1 MQSTFT
7 EGILRWHD
15 FYALVGGAS
24 AGLLGLLFVS
34 VSLHLDVITR
44 SASNEVRI
52 LSEQTFLSFVY
63 VLLISMLFMI
73 PYQNATGLGLPL
85 LVMGVLACL
94 RTAWTGLQFW
104 QARQAPERV
113 LGSGYLL
120 RRFAYPVICYVGL
133 TFVSLAA
140 LRGRSAALLWVLV
153 VVLVLLLSATIN
165 AWQLMLLLAESKREG
180 SG

>member
-1 MQSTFT
+1 MQGTFT
-7 EGILRWHD
+7 EGIARWHD
-15 FYALVGGAS
+15 FYALVGGAA

-34 VSLHLDVITR
+34 VSLHLDVITK
-44 SASNEVRI
+44 SVGNEVRI
-52 LSEQTFLSFVY
+52 LSEQTFLSFIY

-73 PYQNATGLGLPL
+73 PYQNAAGLGLPL
-85 LVMGVLACL
+85 LAMGVLACL
-94 RTAWTGLQFW
+94 RTAWTGVQFW
-104 QARQAPERV
+104 RARQTPQHV
-113 LGSGYLL
+113 LGGGYVL
-120 RRFAYPVICYVGL
+120 RRFIYPVVSYVGL

-140 LRGRSAALLWVLV
+140 LHGRVAALLWVLV

>member
-1 MQSTFT
+1 MPATFS
-7 EGILRWHD
+7 EGISRWHD
-15 FYALVGGAS
+15 FYALVGGAA

-34 VSLHLDVITR
+34 VSMHIDLITK
-44 SASNEVRI
+44 SARNEVRI
-52 LSEQTFLSFVY
+52 LSEQTFLSFIY
-63 VLLISMLFMI
+63 VLLVSMLFMI

-85 LVMGVLACL
+85 LAMGVLACL
-94 RTAWTGLQFW
+94 RTVWTALQFW
-104 QARQAPERV
+104 QAGQAPERV

-120 RRFAYPVICYVGL
+120 RRFVYPAVSYLGL

-165 AWQLMLLLAESKREG
+165 AWELMLLLAERKREG

>member
-1 MQSTFT
+1 MQSTFA
-7 EGILRWHD
+7 EGIARWHD

-34 VSLHLDVITR
+34 VSLHLDVITK
-44 SASNEVRI
+44 SAGNEVRI

-73 PYQNATGLGLPL
+73 LYQNAAGLGLPL

-94 RTAWTGLQFW
+94 RTAWTGQQFW
-104 QARQAPERV
+104 RARQAPQRV
-113 LGSGYLL
+113 LGSGYVL
-120 RRFAYPVICYVGL
+120 RRFVYPVISYVGL

-140 LRGRSAALLWVLV
+140 LRGRVAALLWVLV

-165 AWQLMLLLAESKREG
+165 AWQLMLLLAESKRDG
-180 SG
+180 LG

>member
-34 VSLHLDVITR
+34 VSMHIDLISR
-44 SASNEVRI
+44 STGNEVRI
-52 LSEQTFLSFVY
+52 LSEQTFLSFIY

-85 LVMGVLACL
+85 LAMGVLACL
-94 RTAWTGLQFW
+94 HTAWTGLEFW
-104 QARQAPERV
+104 RARQAPGRV
-113 LGSGYLL
+113 LGSGYVL
-120 RRFAYPVICYVGL
+120 RRFVYPVVSYAGL
-133 TFVSLAA
+133 TFVSLAT

-165 AWQLMLLLAESKREG
+165 AWQLMLLLAESKR
-180 SG
+180 

>member
-1 MQSTFT
+1 MEGTFT
-7 EGILRWHD
+7 EGVLRWHD

-34 VSLHLDVITR
+34 VSLHLEVITK
-44 SASNEVRI
+44 SADNEVRI
-52 LSEQTFLSFVY
+52 LSEQTFLSFIY
-63 VLLISMLFMI
+63 VLLIAMLFMI

-104 QARQAPERV
+104 RVRQASEHV
-113 LGSGYLL
+113 LGSRYVL
-120 RRFAYPVICYVGL
+120 RRFAYPAVSYVGL
-133 TFVSLAA
+133 TLVSLAA

-165 AWQLMLLLAESKREG
+165 AWELMLLLAQGKGEAAH
-180 SG
+180 